1 MVTSTLEAIAYQTVD
16 ILSLMRRDASG
27 MMIDGGMACN
37 DLLCQVLSDFTGIE
51 IIRPQSIE
59 ATALGAAMIA
69 GNTLGLW
76 DIRDLAGSTYS
87 IPLDPME
94 KLAAQLE
101 ARAPSSGVLKSPTSQ
116 SMRDRTSSGS
126 EDIRSRT
133 SSGTGRPVLSK
144 RESIMN
150 FFRAPNKTDSLM
162 RTISLSMKKEEPK
175 YPPNSEV
182 FRTTVK
188 DETRAEMIN
197 CWRLAIER
205 CMKWTKIKNLE
216 EKRVDYRR
224 RSTIPVGFYLITSFG
239 ILMLSNWFSPGGVAA
254 S

>member
-1 MVTSTLEAIAYQTVD
+1 
-16 ILSLMRRDASG
+16 MRRDASG

-37 DLLCQVLSDFTGIE
+37 DLLCQILSDFTGIE

-69 GNTLGLW
+69 GNTLRLW
-76 DIRDLAGSTYS
+76 DIKDLAGSTYLE
-87 IPLDPME
+87 PLDPME

-101 ARAPSSGVLKSPTSQ
+101 ARVAPSSDGLKSSTSQ
-116 SMRDRTSSGS
+116 SMRDRASSGS
-126 EDIRSRT
+126 ENVRSRT

-182 FRTTVK
+182 FSSTVK

-224 RSTIPVGFYLITSFG
+224 RSTLPVGFYLITSFG

>member
-1 MVTSTLEAIAYQTVD
+1 MKCLICVINDTSTLEAIAYQTVD

-59 ATALGAAMIA
+59 ATALGAAMIS

-76 DIRDLAGSTYS
+76 DIKDLAGE
-87 IPLDPME
+87 PLDPME

-101 ARAPSSGVLKSPTSQ
+101 ATVTPSSGYKSI
-116 SMRDRTSSGS
+116 RDRTSSAS
-126 EDIRSRT
+126 ENTRSRT

-144 RESIMN
+144 RESILN

-224 RSTIPVGFYLITSFG
+224 RSTLPVGFYLITSFG